1 VRSSEDEKVR
11 KGVGKD
17 KRLKSEDEKVHDRV
31 HLIFL
36 TSQLL
41 NFFPHDRVPLIFSTS
56 QLLNFFQVS

>member
-1 VRSSEDEKVR
+1 MR

-17 KRLKSEDEKVHDRV
+17 KRLKAKDEKVHDRV

-41 NFFPHDRVPLIFSTS
+41 NFFQFS
-56 QLLNFFQVS
+56 